1 MFVPNTGRLSGHFTS
16 LNPNLCRSQ
25 AEVYM
30 FLVIIWHSRFSSV
43 QRRFRDQVSIC
54 VSSWKN
60 IASLL
65 IQSHMF
71 SIYVTLKGC
80 F

>member
-25 AEVYM
+25 AKVYM
-30 FLVIIWHSRFSSV
+30 FLAITWHGRFLSLL
-43 QRRFRDQVSIC
+43 RRFRDQVF
-54 VSSWKN
+54 VFSSWKN
-60 IASLL
+60 TVFQL
-65 IQSHMF
+65 IHSNRL
-71 SIYVTLKGC
+71 SIYVMLKGC